1 MTAAGRATVF
11 LLLAALPALPVLAQE
26 SGPYKGRLLSEVLQ
40 ELQSSG
46 LRIVFSSAIVQP
58 DLRVSTEP
66 RAKTARQ
73 RIEELLVPHG
83 LSIREGPGG
92 TLQVVRAA
100 APRKERQ
107 EKRGS
112 LEGQVVDA
120 WTGTPLPR
128 VHVQVDGHLEDA
140 RTDAAGQFVI
150 PQLAK
155 GTRIV
160 TASAAGYQ
168 QLRRTVTIDDGS
180 TATVMMRLFLEAR
193 RYEEFVSVTDS
204 APPRTDRGVASEV
217 SLERDDFDRLHGSV
231 TVDPL
236 RAVQTFPGVTAVD
249 DFRSDIAVRG
259 SPFRHVGLVV
269 DGVSTPWLR
278 HTAFGRGATGSLMM
292 LSGLVVERATLRSG
306 AFPRRHSDHLGS
318 ELDLAL
324 REGSRRSFGIRG
336 AIGSG
341 HAVLAAEGPLG
352 NPGANEAARGSW
364 LVSGRQSYLTWPP
377 ERSAASRTP
386 FGFSDWLA
394 KIAFDVRPTQRLTVT
409 GIRGVSSIDEDED
422 HLVPNEPP
430 EGINRTSAVILSW
443 HSAMRPAFV
452 VRQQLSLV
460 AHESWNPGRNMQASD
475 EYATHAYSYRAGL
488 SRPTARGMLDVGG
501 LVERMETS
509 RTGDV
514 VADNGS
520 SWLQSGFAHFSWP
533 ATPSLTLSPGLRVTW
548 STLIPTP
555 VVSRWLLGEWSF
567 RPGWSLIGSAGT
579 SRQLPELQ
587 HTLGEAYAGDLRS
600 ERAAHLEVGIEQEL
614 TSTIRWQATMFSR
627 READVIRSPDLHP
640 RLVANTLAFPLPSE
654 RYTNALR
661 GTSRG
666 IELLVTRR
674 SQSGLEGWATYAYGR
689 TRQSDAAREE
699 TFWADFDRRHTF
711 SMFAGYRIS
720 PATSIGTTFRAGSNF
735 PLPGYFTGSNHHL
748 LVGGARNQVRL
759 PPYARL
765 DLRADRRFRY
775 GERSFTVFAEG
786 LNVLNRTNVGLAE
799 GSVDSATG
807 AAIGFTDTLLS
818 RRLSAGLVFE
828 F

>member
-1 MTAAGRATVF
+1 
-11 LLLAALPALPVLAQE
+11 
-26 SGPYKGRLLSEVLQ
+26 VLQ

-73 RIEELLVPHG
+73 RLEELLVPHG

-92 TLQVVRAA
+92 TLQVVQAA

-120 WTGTPLPR
+120 WTGAPLPR

-140 RTDAAGQFVI
+140 RTDVAGQFVI

-155 GTRIV
+155 GTRMV

-168 QLRRTVTIDDGS
+168 QARRTVTIDDGS
-180 TATVMMRLFLEAR
+180 TATVMMRLFLDAR
-193 RYEEFVSVTDS
+193 RYEEFVSVIDS

-249 DFRSDIAVRG
+249 DFRSDIVVRG
-259 SPFRHVGLVV
+259 SPFRHVGFVV
-269 DGVSTPWLR
+269 DGVSAPWLR

-292 LSGLVVERATLRSG
+292 LSGMVVERARLRSG
-306 AFPRRHSDHLGS
+306 AFPRRHGDHLGS
-318 ELDLAL
+318 ELDLSL

-377 ERSAASRTP
+377 ERSASSRTP

-394 KIAFDVRPTQRLTVT
+394 KIALDVRPTQRLTIT
-409 GIRGVSSIDEDED
+409 AIRGISSIDEDED
-422 HLVPNEPP
+422 HVVPNELP
-430 EGINRTSAVILSW
+430 EGINRASAVALSW
-443 HSAMRPAFV
+443 QSTIRPAV
-452 VRQQLSLV
+452 VFRQQVSLV
-460 AHESWNPGRNMQASD
+460 AHEFLKPGPELQVGD
-475 EYATHAYSYRAGL
+475 EYTTHAYSYRAGL

-509 RTGDV
+509 RRGV
-514 VADNGS
+514 VAENGA

-567 RPGWSLIGSAGT
+567 RPGWSVIGSAGT

-587 HTLGEAYAGDLRS
+587 HTLGETDAGDLRS

-640 RLVANTLAFPLPSE
+640 RLVANTLTFPLPGE
-654 RYTNALR
+654 RYTNALLGR
-661 GTSRG
+661 SRG

-674 SQSGLEGWATYAYGR
+674 SPSGLEGWATYAYGR
-689 TRQSDAAREE
+689 TRQSDTARGE

-711 SMFAGYRIS
+711 SVFAGYRVS

-735 PLPGYFTGSNHHL
+735 PVPGYFTGSDNYL
-748 LVGGARNQVRL
+748 LVGDARNQVRL

-775 GERSFTVFAEG
+775 GARSFAVFVEG

-799 GSVDSATG
+799 GSVDPATG
-807 AAIGFTDTLLS
+807 AAIGFTDTLLN